1 MKHARTDANYAILTK
16 QVKLQHETKL
26 ALNLLSMKSIGFEYH
41 VIYNYLQK
49 QRGIQTL
56 RSHSVTLPFCFRR
69 AGDSWWWGSL
79 TMVPTD
85 AYCQSTIPQKQFII
99 IIIII
104 EGGGLNLQ
112 PNFQKGGGGLTG
124 PQLLEGGSWERGGDF
139 FQRGCNFHIK
149 N

>member
-56 RSHSVTLPFCFRR
+56 RSHSVTLPFCFWR
-69 AGDSWWWGSL
+69 AGGS
-79 TMVPTD
+79 
-85 AYCQSTIPQKQFII
+85 
-99 IIIII
+99 
-104 EGGGLNLQ
+104 
-112 PNFQKGGGGLTG
+112 
-124 PQLLEGGSWERGGDF
+124 
-139 FQRGCNFHIK
+139 
-149 N
+149 